1 VVAIPSTIAGSQ
13 FNILSNLN
21 GFPRVPINEGTLT
34 AGGIITAITTTAGST
49 SRPPGL
55 TANPNLHHHHP
66 NP

>member
-13 FNILSNLN
+13 FNVLSN
-21 GFPRVPINEGTLT
+21 PRIPINEGTT